1 MAIVRNSDS
10 QVYSILYLMTA
21 CIAVVSNEMRG
32 LVRSGRGSF
41 QGTASQV
48 AGKGP
53 KKTALGDATK
63 IRTGCLSNTL
73 QDW

>member
-1 MAIVRNSDS
+1 MH
-10 QVYSILYLMTA
+10 YL
-21 CIAVVSNEMRG
+21 VSKEMRG

-53 KKTALGDATK
+53 KKTAPGDAAK
-63 IRTGCLSNTL
+63 IRTGSLPNTM
-73 QDW
+73 QD